1 MHRLLVQFT
10 IAPSASFLAGKIT
23 LHNVLLAVGEPQMSF
38 SFGDQRMRF
47 AAGGTL
53 TRIAAKV

>member
-1 MHRLLVQFT
+1 VQFT

-38 SFGDQRMRF
+38 SFGGQRMRF